1 MGIKGE
7 KTNLVEISAQD
18 GSSKLVESFVSKDA
32 VAEIVEI
39 GTKEADSPKMGES
52 QVQPAPL
59 VTPSVNVSSPIS
71 QVSKQEEGLKPTQT
85 KQPIA
90 EQKLSQ
96 PSAQAVAKDN
106 KLPQTGTTSAWPIT
120 LLGTALAMIGLGG
133 RKKRKG

>member
-1 MGIKGE
+1 MGQKKQIQQKW
-7 KTNLVEISAQD
+7 VE
-18 GSSKLVESFVSKDA
+18 G
-32 VAEIVEI
+32 
-39 GTKEADSPKMGES
+39 
-52 QVQPAPL
+52 
-59 VTPSVNVSSPIS
+59 
-71 QVSKQEEGLKPTQT
+71 

>member
-7 KTNLVEISAQD
+7 KTNLVEISARD

-39 GTKEADSPKMGES
+39 GTKEVDSAKMGER

-59 VTPSVNVSSPIS
+59 ATPSVKGSSPIS
-71 QVSKQEEGLKPTQT
+71 QVSKKEEGLKPTQT

-90 EQKLSQ
+90 EKLSQ

>member
-1 MGIKGE
+1 MKKKKGGQ
-7 KTNLVEISAQD
+7 NP
-18 GSSKLVESFVSKDA
+18 
-32 VAEIVEI
+32 
-39 GTKEADSPKMGES
+39 TK
-52 QVQPAPL
+52 
-59 VTPSVNVSSPIS
+59 
-71 QVSKQEEGLKPTQT
+71 T